1 MLRVPFLDVQRINS
15 RFQRE
20 FDDALSRVSRSG
32 RYLFGMETEA
42 FEREFAAW
50 NGSTHCISV
59 ANGLDALRLTLRA
72 WISLDRLAPGD
83 EVVVPANSFIAS
95 ALAVTES
102 DLRVRFADISANTF
116 NVTVD
121 TVSKVLGQHTRAIML
136 VHLYGQ
142 CADVG
147 RIRAL
152 CVERGLLLLEDA
164 AQAHGARVGSRNAGT
179 FGDAA
184 GFSFYPAKNLGAMGD
199 AGCVTTDDASLA
211 ERVRLL
217 GNYGATRKYIH
228 DFRGSNSRIDEL
240 QAACLRVKLRYL
252 DSDNAHRRKI
262 AGRYCSEIAH
272 PLVMTPTLPSDPDS
286 HVWHLFV
293 VKTPHRSSLVQHL
306 EAHGIET
313 LIHYPSVIHQQLAYL
328 GCVDGASAPVAE
340 HLQHQVLSL
349 PISPVLE
356 SDQVD
361 HVIDAVNRW
370 PGPR

>member
-1 MLRVPFLDVQRINS
+1 VVPVVD
-15 RFQRE
+15 
-20 FDDALSRVSRSG
+20 LSRRGRDHLDAFQAAVARVVRSG
-32 RYLFGMETEA
+32 HVLLGPE
-42 FEREFAAW
+42 
-50 NGSTHCISV
+50 
-59 ANGLDALRLTLRA
+59 LDALESELAA
-72 WISLDRLAPGD
+72 WAGTRHAVGLGSGAGALQLGLGALGIGPGD
-83 EVVVPANSFIAS
+83 EVIVPAFTAVPTASAVCAVGAVPVPVDVEPATGALDAGAARAAVTDRTKAVVP
-95 ALAVTES
+95 
-102 DLRVRFADISANTF
+102 
-116 NVTVD
+116 
-121 TVSKVLGQHTRAIML
+121 
-136 VHLYGQ
+136 VHLYGRP
-142 CADVG
+142 AVLEDLGV
-147 RIRAL
+147 A
-152 CVERGLLLLEDA
+152 VLEDA